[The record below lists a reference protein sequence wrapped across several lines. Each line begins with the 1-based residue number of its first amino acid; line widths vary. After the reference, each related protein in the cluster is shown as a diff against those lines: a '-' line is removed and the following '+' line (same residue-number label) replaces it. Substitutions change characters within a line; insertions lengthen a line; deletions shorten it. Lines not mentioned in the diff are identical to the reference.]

1 MAVSVFRMGT
11 VANAIPA
18 VLVAAHAAGIEP
30 TLTQL
35 MLAGVAVV
43 LGSMTAGGLPGAAVI
58 YAFYAPG
65 LQVLGAPL
73 AIMPLYIAVIALPDP
88 IITASTVTGDL
99 TAATLVARL
108 MRRKA

>member
-1 MAVSVFRMGT
+1 
-11 VANAIPA
+11 
-18 VLVAAHAAGIEP
+18 
-30 TLTQL
+30 
-35 MLAGVAVV
+35 
-43 LGSMTAGGLPGAAVI
+43 LPGAAVI

-88 IITASTVTGDL
+88 IITAASVTGDL

-108 MRRKA
+108 MRRN